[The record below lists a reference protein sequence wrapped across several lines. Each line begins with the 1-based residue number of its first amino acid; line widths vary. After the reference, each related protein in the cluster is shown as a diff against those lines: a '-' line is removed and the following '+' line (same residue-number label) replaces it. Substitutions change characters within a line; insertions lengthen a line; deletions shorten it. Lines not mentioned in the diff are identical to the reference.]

1 MTLRSKTNRVVNLHF
16 AGQMIEI
23 PKGADVH
30 LVEGCVGGKPA
41 WVVTDVKLL
50 ARLTNE
56 HDAEHRYAVIPVEC
70 VEVMHPEEPP
80 EELDAAQRHQR
91 EQEALTGPEDLL
103 WRPNGE
109 PVKDTKGF
117 IHTIEPDDRTE
128 YAFDVKLFATVRVKA
143 DTEEEAR
150 VYLCA
155 YLDCADCNGGA
166 WANGDPI
173 LFEATVDDDS
183 PELIEVDGE
192 SV

>member
-30 LVEGCVGGKPA
+30 LVEGCVGGQPA

-56 HDAEHRYAVIPVEC
+56 HDAQHRYAVIPVEC

-80 EELDAAQRHQR
+80 EDVLR
-91 EQEALTGPEDLL
+91 
-103 WRPNGE
+103 RPNGE

-117 IHTIEPDDRTE
+117 VRTIEPDNRTE

-143 DTEEEAR
+143 DSEEEAR
-150 VYLCA
+150 ADLRA

-173 LFEATVDDDS
+173 LFEASVDDDS

-192 SV
+192 AV